1 MELVKNP
8 DDYERVV
15 NNLLEIMPSIYA
27 VAIIEENNEIVYST
41 DNWDI
46 STDVENVCLCWDYM
60 NAPIIYVS
68 GVKYTILECEIDSMV
83 ATSIQGQGHIVGCK
97 DNERSIIM
105 AYEHIEVSIEN
116 GLGTITLNRPPV
128 NVLNIPM
135 MEEMN
140 QALDGLQG
148 KKDLKAVLFNA
159 KGKCFSAGVDVGDH
173 MGDSVHK
180 MVEDFHGMFRRMDR
194 LGVLTV
200 ASVYGSCL
208 GGGCE
213 LAIFCDL
220 VIADESAKLGQP
232 EIQVG
237 VFPPIAAQ
245 IMPRI
250 IGRKAAMDL
259 ILSGRI
265 ISAQEALQMGLIS
278 KIFPSKDFEASC
290 LKEVNDLCKL
300 NPAVVTTTKML
311 LNFSEDKLNEYIDT
325 ESSLLN

>member
-1 MELVKNP
+1 
-8 DDYERVV
+8 
-15 NNLLEIMPSIYA
+15 
-27 VAIIEENNEIVYST
+27 
-41 DNWDI
+41 
-46 STDVENVCLCWDYM
+46 
-60 NAPIIYVS
+60 
-68 GVKYTILECEIDSMV
+68 
-83 ATSIQGQGHIVGCK
+83 
-97 DNERSIIM
+97 M

-173 MGDSVHK
+173 MGDLVYK
-180 MVEDFHGMFRRMDR
+180 MVEDFHGMFRRMDK
-194 LGVLTV
+194 LGVLTI

-265 ISAQEALQMGLIS
+265 ISAQEALQMGLVNKVVKKGELEKETNEFLKPYLNLS
-278 KIFPSKDFEASC
+278 AEVLRLTKKAVMAGLMDDLEPS
-290 LKEVNDLCKL
+290 LKAIEDIYLDELMKTHDAEEGL
-300 NPAVVTTTKML
+300 KAFLEKRKAVWK
-311 LNFSEDKLNEYIDT
+311 NE
-325 ESSLLN
+325 